1 MNIHLNEL
9 DSNEIK
15 DYILSLQTEVQK
27 KLSINND
34 IDEFLDNTDIFD
46 QLEELLP
53 DEEFGVLILTV
64 LNNFKSEVILDDL
77 VDFIRKAIKTK

>member
-77 VDFIRKAIKTK
+77 VDIIRKAIKTK